1 VICEAQDTFLEKV
14 SGVIWEN
21 PAGYADGSGRG
32 SVVGV
37 CYQCRFVNWEVHVS
51 RNQHPA
57 GGCTL
62 LRQSEGAR
70 VYLEAA
76 AGYAGVSTNRAAR
89 GATRRQSVALE
100 AEPRAAPRPVHM
112 QKCKFAKMGKCR
124 FDKNCR
130 FSHLGTKQFP
140 QVRPFDEVVDPV
152 RADAAAARNRLP
164 KAVPES
170 EASSDEDARE

>member
-1 VICEAQDTFLEKV
+1 
-14 SGVIWEN
+14 
-21 PAGYADGSGRG
+21 
-32 SVVGV
+32 
-37 CYQCRFVNWEVHVS
+37 
-51 RNQHPA
+51 
-57 GGCTL
+57 
-62 LRQSEGAR
+62 
-70 VYLEAA
+70 
-76 AGYAGVSTNRAAR
+76 VSTWKPPQGMRVFLPTEPR
-89 GATRRQSVALE
+89 EEPPEVALE

-170 EASSDEDARE
+170 EASSDE